1 MAQDQQLPE
10 QGRQDRT
17 EACAGAD
24 LRAAPRYTLLIRT
37 AKIIADGREFLCIL
51 RDASAT
57 GLKVRLFGALPHART
72 MAVEMGTGERYPV
85 DLVWQADDHA
95 GLRFH
100 EEIHVEH
107 LLDESR
113 GTFPRRQ
120 VRLQLAVSGVLH
132 AGGEAVPVVF
142 RNLSQ
147 QGARVDCDKWLLM
160 NELVR
165 IETGVIPPIYA
176 KVRWRSQ
183 PSYGLIFEQ
192 TFKLDEL
199 ARISAPLQFAQ
210 ALESHTL
217 PAAGQAGGH
226 PG

>member
-1 MAQDQQLPE
+1 LAQDQQLPE
-10 QGRQDRT
+10 QVRQDRMDT
-17 EACAGAD
+17 PTGAD
-24 LRAAPRYTLLIRT
+24 LRAAPRYALLIRT

-51 RDASAT
+51 RDASTT
-57 GLKVRLFGALPHART
+57 GLKVRLFGALPHARE
-72 MAVEMGTGERYPV
+72 MAVEMVTGERYPV

-100 EEIHVEH
+100 EEIAIER

-113 GTFPRRQ
+113 GTFPKRQ
-120 VRLQLAVSGVLH
+120 VRLQIAVSGVLH
-132 AGGEAVPVVF
+132 SGGEAVPVVF

-147 QGARVDCDKWLLM
+147 QGARVDCSKWLLM

-165 IETGVIPPIYA
+165 IETGVIPPLYA

-183 PSYGLIFEQ
+183 PSYGLIFEH

-199 ARISAPLQFAQ
+199 ARISAPLQFAE
-210 ALESHTL
+210 ALDHHTL
-217 PAAGQAGGH
+217 PSGGQACG
-226 PG
+226 